1 LIPAVDIERAVGIGI
16 YVTLGAPCQANAK
29 SSDEDFRVEE
39 FIASQG
45 MSSEERPGYLPLY
58 RVQKHSIDTLHMARE
73 LSAIL
78 RSGVSYG
85 GLKDKRAVSIQYVT
99 PTSRRSQRP
108 PEVVT
113 DKFSARLVGFVPK
126 PISRGAI
133 IGNRFEVTLRDCCPE
148 IGQRADEALQLA
160 SERKMPNFYG
170 LQRFGTS
177 GPGTHRVG
185 KAMVRREFDEAVR
198 LILSE
203 VRPKDDSQTLA
214 AKEAF
219 RAERYEEG
227 LGLLSSAQDVESM
240 VARSLNRNPGDW
252 VKALRAI
259 PVNLRRLYVEAYQS
273 SIFNETMSEAI
284 AKGEG
289 ISKPRPGDNWAEVSE
304 DGMVTS
310 EVHGVKEPMAV
321 DVVPMVQLVGYG
333 TRDYGSR
340 FDACINSVLDRQHIR
355 AKDFYV
361 KEMQEVSAEGGFRR
375 PHMAIKDSS
384 FAVNDGTAILKFT
397 LSRGQYA
404 TVLLREIIKP
414 GDPESAGLA

>member
-1 LIPAVDIERAVGIGI
+1 MIPAADSERAVGIGF
-16 YVTLGAPCQANAK
+16 YLTLGAPCHARAK

-39 FIASQG
+39 YVAIEG
-45 MSSEERPGYLPLY
+45 LSSEEKAGYYPLY

-73 LSAIL
+73 LSGIL
-78 RSGVSYG
+78 RSRVSYG

-99 PTSRRSQRP
+99 PTSKRSQRP
-108 PEVVT
+108 PEVTT
-113 DKFSARLVGFVPK
+113 DRFSARLIGFVPK

-133 IGNRFEVTLRDCCPE
+133 VGNRFEVTLRDCCPE
-148 IGQRADEALQLA
+148 VGQRADDTLQLA
-160 SERKMPNFYG
+160 SERMLPNFYG

-185 KAMVRREFDEAVR
+185 KAIVKREFDEAVS
-198 LILSE
+198 LILFE
-203 VRPKDDSQTLA
+203 ARPGDDGQTLA

-219 RAERYEEG
+219 RADRYEEG
-227 LGLLSSAQDVESM
+227 LGLLSRAQDVESR
-240 VARSLNRNPGDW
+240 VARSLSRNPGDW

-259 PVNLRRLYVEAYQS
+259 PVSLRRLYVEAYES
-273 SIFNETMSEAI
+273 SIFNETLSEAI
-284 AKGEG
+284 ARRED
-289 ISKPRPGDNWAEVSE
+289 ISKPRPGDNWAVVSD

-310 EVHGVKEPMAV
+310 AVHGVKEAP
-321 DVVPMVQLVGYG
+321 DIDGSPMVQLVGYA

-340 FDACINSVLDRQHIR
+340 FDACINMVLEGEGIR
-355 AKDFYV
+355 AQDFYV

-384 FAVNDGTAILKFT
+384 CFVKDGTAFLKFT
-397 LSRGQYA
+397 LARGQYA

-414 GDPESAGLA
+414 SDPESAGLT

>member
-1 LIPAVDIERAVGIGI
+1 MIPAVDSERAVGIGL
-16 YVTLGAPCQANAK
+16 YATLGAPCHASAK

-39 FIASQG
+39 YIASEE
-45 MSSEERPGYLPLY
+45 MSSEERPGYYPLY

-73 LSAIL
+73 LSGLL
-78 RSGVSYG
+78 RSRVSYG
-85 GLKDKRAVSIQYVT
+85 GLKDKRAIAIQYVT

-113 DKFSARLVGFVPK
+113 DRFSARLVGFVPK

-133 IGNRFEVTLRDCCPE
+133 VGNRFEVTLRGCCPE

-160 SERKMPNFYG
+160 SERMMPNFYG

-185 KAMVRREFDEAVR
+185 KAMVRREFEEAVR

-203 VRPKDDSQTLA
+203 ARPEDDSQTLA

-219 RAERYEEG
+219 RADRYGEG
-227 LGLLSSAQDVESM
+227 LMHLSRSQDVESM
-240 VARSLNRNPGDW
+240 VAKSLNRNPGDW

-284 AKGEG
+284 AKGED

-310 EVHGVKEPMAV
+310 LVHGVKEAMAV
-321 DVVPMVQLVGYG
+321 EGVPMVQLVGYG

-340 FDACINSVLDRQHIR
+340 FDACINSVIDRQDIG

-375 PHMAIKDSS
+375 PHLAIKDSS
-384 FAVNDGTAILKFT
+384 CDVKDGTALLKFT
-397 LSRGQYA
+397 LARGQYA

-414 GDPESAGLA
+414 RDPESAGLA